1 MIMLIY
7 HGGPIMNIV
16 EKKCKVCP
24 VGCDLRIT
32 KNDDSQFSVE
42 GNRCNR
48 GKEYGINELLEPSR
62 ILTSRVLLNNGPMGR
77 LPVKT
82 NEVIPENL
90 VDECME
96 IIKVT
101 EVSAPIEK
109 REIIIKNIL
118 GTGVDVVAAR
128 RVN

>member
-1 MIMLIY
+1 
-7 HGGPIMNIV
+7 MNII

-24 VGCDLRIT
+24 VGCNLKIVKDETL
-32 KNDDSQFSVE
+32 DSEYSVE

-48 GKEYGINELLEPSR
+48 GKEYGINEVLEPSR
-62 ILTSRVLLNNGPMGR
+62 VLTSRVLLNNGPMGR

-82 NEVIPENL
+82 NGVIPENL

-109 REIIIKNIL
+109 GDIIIENIL

-128 RVN
+128 RVK